1 MILAGAT
8 AYPFFCFVDMNG
20 ENSRQITFLYSW
32 QRSCARK
39 YRISEEDLQ
48 VMLTAQNRRCAIR
61 DEPFTETPAVDRC
74 HAMGRARGLL
84 CSPRW

>member
-48 VMLTAQNRRCAIR
+48 VMLTALNIRCAICGEIAALVIEH
-61 DEPFTETPAVDRC
+61 DHD
-74 HAMGRARGLL
+74 HKHGLIKKCDL
-84 CSPRW
+84 RSL